1 MAVQLPDHTIGPDS
15 LLRQH
20 LARCPLVAILRGVS
34 PALVVPVG
42 QVLWDAGFSI
52 IEVPLNSPSPLR
64 SIALLRQA
72 LPDALVGAGTVLTVA
87 DVHAVKQAGGQLVV
101 APNCNLQVIRAAV
114 DAGMVCLPGIATPTE
129 AFAALD
135 AGAHGLKIFPAEM
148 VPPAAVKALRAVLPA
163 GCIILP
169 VGGVGLHNMAAYRQA
184 GADGFGL
191 GSALYRSDMALHDIH
206 LNAINLIAA

>member
-1 MAVQLPDHTIGPDS
+1 MAVQQPDRATDPGS

-20 LARCPLVAILRGVS
+20 LARCPLVAILRGVLPEQAVS
-34 PALVVPVG
+34 VG

-52 IEVPLNSPSPLR
+52 IEVPLNSPAPLR

-87 DVHAVKQAGGQLVV
+87 DMHTVKDAGGQLVV
-101 APNCNLQVIRAAV
+101 APNCNPTVIKAAG
-114 DAGMVCLPGIATPTE
+114 DAGMVCLPGVATPTE
-129 AFAALD
+129 AFAALE

-148 VPPAAVKALRAVLPA
+148 VPPAALRAMRAVLPDD
-163 GCIILP
+163 CVILP
-169 VGGVGLHNMAAYRQA
+169 VGGIGLHNVAAYRQA

-191 GSALYRSDMALHDIH
+191 GSALYRNDMVLHDIQI
-206 LNAINLIAA
+206 NAINLIAA